1 MSLRL
6 RRFRALG
13 FSACSNRIR
22 TVPGG
27 SERSIRFARGTRL
40 TSVNATIFNFRQ
52 RGTRF
57 ERGACSFAA
66 RGAIPIRPRRTLARF
81 WVVCAKRRFLRRATS
96 ERMCRISLWHARPG
110 GTRLRACGAGSILPD
125 PAPSPGSPPNADAR
139 TRPRPASRP
148 SARRPRT
155 ARSRFASRWPA
166 GYRRSLPAAHPPAV
180 RWKFLGEPD
189 LVSPASPLPGDCG
202 LMLPIGKGS
211 PHGGRTRASRG
222 RTNVSRETTSR
233 RAQSCSKR
241 VNGPPLRGEGFSVI
255 DDCRF
260 LPVSGFE
267 RDRRSG
273 RVPPSALCL
282 PSRPI
287 SKLSCALRCRVSSAC
302 GLRKASS
309 SAHLALGCANC
320 GNGFQIIS

>member
-1 MSLRL
+1 MLRSSTSGKGAPASSEARAPLPPGARSPSGRAAPL
-6 RRFRALG
+6 RG
-13 FSACSNRIR
+13 FGWS
-22 TVPGG
+22 V
-27 SERSIRFARGTRL
+27 RSVA
-40 TSVNATIFNFRQ
+40 
-52 RGTRF
+52 
-57 ERGACSFAA
+57 SFAA
-66 RGAIPIRPRRTLARF
+66 RHRSECAGFPFGMRVREGPVSGPAGRGRTFPIPPRLPAARRTPMR
-81 WVVCAKRRFLRRATS
+81 
-96 ERMCRISLWHARPG
+96 EPG
-110 GTRLRACGAGSILPD
+110 PVPPPGCLPDVPGRPD
-125 PAPSPGSPPNADAR
+125 PALPPDGLPDTANPSQQ
-139 TRPRPASRP
+139 
-148 SARRPRT
+148 
-155 ARSRFASRWPA
+155 
-166 GYRRSLPAAHPPAV
+166 LIPPAV

>member
-1 MSLRL
+1 MLLCRQG
-6 RRFRALG
+6 RDPHPAAPHPCEALG
-13 FSACSNRIR
+13 GLCEASLPSPRDIGANAPDFPLACASGRDPSQGLR
-22 TVPGG
+22 GG
-27 SERSIRFARGTRL
+27 VEPSRSRPVSRQPAERR
-40 TSVNATIFNFRQ
+40 
-52 RGTRF
+52 
-57 ERGACSFAA
+57 
-66 RGAIPIRPRRTLARF
+66 
-81 WVVCAKRRFLRRATS
+81 CAN
-96 ERMCRISLWHARPG
+96 
-110 GTRLRACGAGSILPD
+110 
-125 PAPSPGSPPNADAR
+125 PAPSRLPAVCQTSPDGPIPLCLPMACRIPPIPPGS
-139 TRPRPASRP
+139 S
-148 SARRPRT
+148 S
-155 ARSRFASRWPA
+155 
-166 GYRRSLPAAHPPAV
+166 PPAV

>member
-1 MSLRL
+1 M
-6 RRFRALG
+6 
-13 FSACSNRIR
+13 
-22 TVPGG
+22 
-27 SERSIRFARGTRL
+27 RSVA
-40 TSVNATIFNFRQ
+40 
-52 RGTRF
+52 
-57 ERGACSFAA
+57 SFAA
-66 RGAIPIRPRRTLARF
+66 RHRSE
-81 WVVCAKRRFLRRATS
+81 CAGFPFGMRVREGPVS
-96 ERMCRISLWHARPG
+96 G
-110 GTRLRACGAGSILPD
+110 
-125 PAPSPGSPPNADAR
+125 
-139 TRPRPASRP
+139 
-148 SARRPRT
+148 
-155 ARSRFASRWPA
+155 PA
-166 GYRRSLPAAHPPAV
+166 GRGRTFPIPPRLPAARRTPMREPGPVPPPAVCQTSPDGPIPLCLPMACRIPPIPPGSSSPPAV